1 MWGWSKNVPE
11 PFSQSSIEVSNSWIR
26 LRCWIITQQFP
37 LIFNRRAGT
46 SNHCAAAKIEITILL
61 WKTIPF
67 HLIYTANNLS
77 LSTFVSYLT
86 RVLSTEGGPCGRFCF
101 FCWQILILLAL
112 IPTHRIV
119 QYVAATLKSS
129 QSVSL
134 CCWEQACWGR
144 PGWRNGD
151 IWQRAEEDGGEK
163 WESERSENRC
173 DSEEVERKQSEN

>member
-86 RVLSTEGGPCGRFCF
+86 RVLSTEGRPCGCFCF
-101 FCWQILILLAL
+101 FLLTNLNFVSIDSHTSYCSICGRDPKVVTVGVFVLLGAGVL
-112 IPTHRIV
+112 RASWLEERWHLT
-119 QYVAATLKSS
+119 KSR
-129 QSVSL
+129 
-134 CCWEQACWGR
+134 G
-144 PGWRNGD
+144 GWR
-151 IWQRAEEDGGEK
+151 REVRK
-163 WESERSENRC
+163 WEEWE
-173 DSEEVERKQSEN
+173 